1 MTEHTPTAAPDTP
14 STPVGSATAARAA
27 GNAFTL
33 SAASRLTKTGAAA
46 AALTVPW
53 LAYYQE
59 QTLTNGAAAATL
71 DLLVAV
77 AFIGITLT
85 NRDDDPP
92 ATVHPLPTDDGPGP
106 TDAELAAIEAEA
118 PLLDAELA
126 AVNAQCAYLL
136 APNDLTERQWL
147 KAELAAET
155 LRNAPTQIGA

>member
-27 GNAFTL
+27 GHAFTL

-92 ATVHPLPTDDGPGP
+92 ATVHPLPTDDDGP

-147 KAELAAET
+147 KAEAAAET